1 MQFDLFNDSQGVAL
15 RNDVIHAVL
24 QGDAV
29 AARLAWDT
37 LRHTCPQDDS
47 LVPMDVLVTALAERT
62 SVPLSS
68 HEALSGQRHALHQ
81 TLAPAAQRTMGAVD
95 AAAWLR
101 VRWQELAQRAAR
113 LPYQPERPEDH
124 AAPLWLCAA
133 EWQAAA
139 DAVAG
144 IASWRRIPSPLAWML
159 QARLNL
165 LGLQASWPLLAELA
179 WLAPERLDAVATA
192 VADPMLQALRLKF
205 EQDFEVEGDPSDL
218 AWFPAWVLIEK
229 PALAPAL
236 TQAQASQHRSPEQA
250 MRLLLVLLG
259 LERQGRQSEV
269 IEHRKALRGLS
280 GALYGLYMS
289 RR

>member
-1 MQFDLFNDSQGVAL
+1 MQFDLFNDSQSVAQ

-37 LRHTCPQDDS
+37 LRHTNPQDDS
-47 LVPMDVLVTALAERT
+47 LAPLGVLVTAVANRTVMPLA
-62 SVPLSS
+62 S

-81 TLAPAAQRTMGAVD
+81 TLAPAAQSTMGAVD

-101 VRWQELAQRAAR
+101 VRWQDLAQRAAQ
-113 LPYQPERPEDH
+113 LPYQPERSEDH
-124 AAPLWLCAA
+124 AAPLCLCAGQ
-133 EWQAAA
+133 WQAAA

-179 WLAPERLDAVATA
+179 WLAPERLDAVAKA
-192 VADPMLQALRLKF
+192 VADPMLQALLLEF
-205 EQDFEVEGDPSDL
+205 EQGFDGEGDLGDL

-236 TQAQASQHRSPEQA
+236 AQAQASQHRPPEQA

>member
-1 MQFDLFNDSQGVAL
+1 
-15 RNDVIHAVL
+15 
-24 QGDAV
+24 
-29 AARLAWDT
+29 
-37 LRHTCPQDDS
+37 
-47 LVPMDVLVTALAERT
+47 LVTALAERT
-62 SVPLSS
+62 SVPLAS
-68 HEALSGQRHALHQ
+68 HETLARERHALHQ
-81 TLAPAAQRTMGAVD
+81 TLAPAAQSTMGAVD

-133 EWQAAA
+133 DWQAAA
-139 DAVAG
+139 DAVVG
-144 IASWRRIPSPLAWML
+144 IASWRRIPAPLAWML
-159 QARLNL
+159 QARLHL

-179 WLAPERLDAVATA
+179 WLAPERLDAVAKA

-205 EQDFEVEGDPSDL
+205 EQGFDGDGDLGDL

-236 TQAQASQHRSPEQA
+236 TQAQASQHRPPEQA

-259 LERQGRQSEV
+259 LERQGRQNEL
-269 IEHRKALRGLS
+269 IEHRKALRGLHAS
-280 GALYGLYMS
+280 LYASYLAK
-289 RR
+289 R

>member
-1 MQFDLFNDSQGVAL
+1 MQFDLFNDSQGVSQ

-29 AARLAWDT
+29 ASRLAWDT
-37 LRHTCPQDDS
+37 LRHTNPQDDS
-47 LVPMDVLVTALAERT
+47 LASLGVLVTAVANRTLMPLA
-62 SVPLSS
+62 S

-144 IASWRRIPSPLAWML
+144 IASWRRIPLPLAWML
-159 QARLNL
+159 QARLHL

-179 WLAPERLDAVATA
+179 WLAPERLDAVARA
-192 VADPMLQALRLKF
+192 VRDPMLQSPLLKF
-205 EQDFEVEGDPSDL
+205 EQGFEGEGDTSDL
-218 AWFPAWVLIEK
+218 AWFPAWMLIQQ
-229 PALAPAL
+229 PALAPTL
-236 TQAQASQHRSPEQA
+236 TQAQASQHRPPEQA

-259 LERQGRQSEV
+259 LERQGRPNEL
-269 IEHRKALRGLS
+269 IEHRKALRWLHAS
-280 GALYGLYMS
+280 VYASYLAK
-289 RR
+289 R

>member
-144 IASWRRIPSPLAWML
+144 IASWRRIPLPLAWML
-159 QARLNL
+159 QARLHL

-179 WLAPERLDAVATA
+179 WLAPERLDAVARA
-192 VADPMLQALRLKF
+192 VRDPMLQSPLLKF
-205 EQDFEVEGDPSDL
+205 EQGFEGEGDTSDL
-218 AWFPAWVLIEK
+218 AWFPAWMLIQQ
-229 PALAPAL
+229 PALAPTL
-236 TQAQASQHRSPEQA
+236 TQAQASQHRPPEEA

-259 LERQGRQSEV
+259 LERQGRQREL
-269 IEHRKALRGLS
+269 IEHRKALRVLS
-280 GALYGLYMS
+280 GALYGLYMA

>member
-1 MQFDLFNDSQGVAL
+1 M
-15 RNDVIHAVL
+15 
-24 QGDAV
+24 
-29 AARLAWDT
+29 
-37 LRHTCPQDDS
+37 
-47 LVPMDVLVTALAERT
+47 
-62 SVPLSS
+62 
-68 HEALSGQRHALHQ
+68 
-81 TLAPAAQRTMGAVD
+81 
-95 AAAWLR
+95 
-101 VRWQELAQRAAR
+101 
-113 LPYQPERPEDH
+113 PYQPERPEDH
-124 AAPLWLCAA
+124 AAPIWLCAA
-133 EWQAAA
+133 DWQAAA
-139 DAVAG
+139 DAVSG
-144 IASWRRIPSPLAWML
+144 IASWRRIPAPLACML
-159 QARLNL
+159 QARLHL
-165 LGLQASWPLLAELA
+165 LGLQASWPWLAELA

-192 VADPMLQALRLKF
+192 VADPMLQSLRLKF

-236 TQAQASQHRSPEQA
+236 TQAQASQHRPPEQA